1 MVSTVRR
8 CDGASE
14 GARVRRC
21 IARTAACLSVVAALA
36 SIGAGPKAGQ
46 ETPAADEDPFA
57 LLESFLGMDSTVGGL
72 SPDVSLAVGH
82 GHLLIVRN
90 TGLVLW
96 RKASSQTPAEAITS
110 TSLARF
116 FAPVGKPGD
125 RLTDPWTLYDAEAGR
140 FFVVNAAY
148 NTCPD
153 CGSHLLAV
161 SQSAF
166 PETLGEDDWYFYR
179 FDRGLERTTTGTTR
193 TSNDGDYDNLAVAGN
208 KLAIAWMATRHPDGG
223 GSVEAIGGRVRLLD
237 KRMLM
242 AGVTPDTWVDLLPS
256 APTNARARLASV
268 PDRLDRAT
276 EGSRLFVDFHS
287 GPPCG
292 TPGRWIIGAVTA
304 LDGAPVLT
312 TREFTSPAFSCSNP
326 PVASQPDGARPMN
339 INHLGVHPIYRNGR
353 LWVFE
358 VRGAGPQDR
367 RAAILWMELDVQSWP
382 TSIRLVQS
390 GLYSEPGVSVFA
402 PAATLDSGGN
412 LVIVYTRSGPTEH
425 PSIYYT
431 GRLATDPPNT
441 LRASRVLRRGT
452 RSFDWNPSPGTGQSF
467 NQFIDYGTATVDPV
481 DGSIWIT
488 ALVPA
493 PEGRL
498 PSGFERSDA
507 WIGRVRPRA
516 TR

>member
-1 MVSTVRR
+1 MVRK
-8 CDGASE
+8 
-14 GARVRRC
+14 
-21 IARTAACLSVVAALA
+21 AACFPVFAALV
-36 SIGAGPKAGQ
+36 SIGTGLIGAAPKPEQDA
-46 ETPAADEDPFA
+46 PAVDEDPFA

-82 GHLLIVRN
+82 SHLLIVRN

-96 RKASSQTPAEAITS
+96 RKATGDTPAEASTS
-110 TSLARF
+110 TSLVRF

-125 RLTDPWTLYDAEAGR
+125 RLTDPWALYDDDAGR

-161 SQSAF
+161 SKSAF

-179 FDRGLERTTTGTTR
+179 FDRSLERTTTGATK

-208 KLAIAWMATRHPDGG
+208 RLAIGWMATRHAVSADGAR
-223 GSVEAIGGRVRLLD
+223 SVEAIGGRVRLLD
-237 KRMLM
+237 KRMLL
-242 AGVTPDTWVDLLPS
+242 AGETPDTWVDLLPS
-256 APTNARARLASV
+256 APANARARLASV
-268 PDRLDRAT
+268 PDRLDRAADRN
-276 EGSRLFVDFHS
+276 RLFVEFHS

-292 TPGRWIIGAVTA
+292 TPGRWIIGAVTG
-304 LDGAPVLT
+304 LDGAPALT
-312 TREFTSPAFSCSNP
+312 TREFTSPTFSCSNP

-358 VRGAGPQDR
+358 VRGAGPQDP
-367 RAAILWMELDVQSWP
+367 RAAILWMELDVQNWP
-382 TSIRLVQS
+382 SIRLVQS

-402 PAATLDSGGN
+402 PAATLDSAGN
-412 LVIVYTRSGPTEH
+412 LVIVYTRSGPTEY
-425 PSIYYT
+425 PSIHYT

-488 ALVPA
+488 ALIPT

-507 WIGRVRPRA
+507 WIGRVRPRGI
-516 TR
+516 R